1 MLYPADVLRKNLD
14 VVLVALL
21 LLGVGIGF
29 GAQPGPVEA
38 IRSDAAQRD
47 TTLYRNVPKTM
58 FDIFVNNAMI
68 SAFSTIG
75 VFYSIYAAVFQIGIV
90 YGAIF
95 MINGPQS
102 FILVMITF
110 GLLEFAASF
119 FGVFAGLYILKRFGE
134 LVLNKLFGRRISEQ
148 DGLRSVITV
157 FLTSLGLLLP
167 AALIE
172 ACLLFAVYYSAV
184 LLPFVV
190 VGGAFTTGLLLYYV
204 LVSMGE
210 RESPEALALG

>member
-204 LVSMGE
+204 LVRRE
-210 RESPEALALG
+210 R

>member
-21 LLGVGIGF
+21 LLGVGIAF

-204 LVSMGE
+204 LIRRE
-210 RESPEALALG
+210 R